1 LTRSFQDGAVD
12 ALPLRDVLS
21 VVADPLPEDP
31 ELSARS
37 FVLVAA
43 GDAHM
48 RGPAW
53 VEDAPSE
60 GDERAATP
68 RPTRVLL
75 RLRWSPA
82 RRAPRMP

>member
-1 LTRSFQDGAVD
+1 VD

-31 ELSARS
+31 DLSARS

-48 RGPAW
+48 RGAAC
-53 VEDAPSE
+53 VE
-60 GDERAATP
+60 G
-68 RPTRVLL
+68 RVSRKLAL
-75 RLRWSPA
+75 SREPLDA
-82 RRAPRMP
+82 RRGNTLGNASF